1 MFCKRCGA
9 NLRDTAQ
16 FCPKCGSP
24 TGNHNG
30 NRKNPVPPPTPPK
43 QKKSHIWVIFLIL
56 ALLLVLVAGA
66 GGWYVW
72 KNSGSHGT
80 NSKKTDEKSEDNSAQ
95 FSQVEPVNTDL
106 QEWIASKEFQSA
118 DTETKKQQA
127 EEMLSSLEEQE
138 VLEKDSVSYDETS
151 NMYWFVYA
159 DGTQGGVCLLY
170 TSPSPRDA

>member
-72 KNSGSHGT
+72 NNSGSHGT

-95 FSQVEPVNTDL
+95 FSQVESVNTP
-106 QEWIASKEFQSA
+106 EAAGGRNAVQSGRTGSA
-118 DTETKKQQA
+118 GKRQRF
-127 EEMLSSLEEQE
+127 L
-138 VLEKDSVSYDETS
+138 
-151 NMYWFVYA
+151 
-159 DGTQGGVCLLY
+159 
-170 TSPSPRDA
+170 R